1 MAENED
7 YNDTLSV
14 IDFNEICKD
23 IFSKC
28 IKILNE
34 TIKESKI
41 SKNEID
47 EIVLVGGSSRIPKI
61 QEMIKQSFGKK
72 TKISKAI
79 NGDEAVAYGAALVA
93 SKNYIVS
100 SEKNNIL
107 SNLNIKDVVPLSL
120 GVGSKDHMIPMI
132 KKNTNIP
139 FTFRKTFKTIED
151 DATQFGIGI
160 YEGESEFIKENNLL
174 DAFYLKNITKAPK
187 GETKMEI
194 TFHIDDNGILNVS
207 AHEIGKKNNNQK
219 IEIKIKR
226 EKRDE
231 KEIEDLIKNG
241 IVV

>member
-1 MAENED
+1 
-7 YNDTLSV
+7 
-14 IDFNEICKD
+14 
-23 IFSKC
+23 
-28 IKILNE
+28 
-34 TIKESKI
+34 
-41 SKNEID
+41 
-47 EIVLVGGSSRIPKI
+47 
-61 QEMIKQSFGKK
+61 
-72 TKISKAI
+72 
-79 NGDEAVAYGAALVA
+79 
-93 SKNYIVS
+93 
-100 SEKNNIL
+100 
-107 SNLNIKDVVPLSL
+107 
-120 GVGSKDHMIPMI
+120 MIPMI
-132 KKNTNIP
+132 KKNTNIHC
-139 FTFRKTFKTIED
+139 TFNKIFKTIED

-241 IVV
+241 IVF

>member
-7 YNDTLSV
+7 YNDTLTV
-14 IDFNEICKD
+14 INFNEICKD

-28 IKILNE
+28 IKILNK

-61 QEMIKQSFGKK
+61 QEMIKQSFGNK

-100 SEKNNIL
+100 SEKNNV
-107 SNLNIKDVVPLSL
+107 SNLNIKDVVPLTL
-120 GVGSKDHMIPMI
+120 GVGSKDYMIPMI
-132 KKNTNIP
+132 EKNTNIP
-139 FTFRKTFKTIED
+139 YTFRKTFKTIQD
-151 DATQFGIGI
+151 DQTQFGIGI
-160 YEGESEFIKENNLL
+160 YEGESEFIEENNLL
-174 DAFYLKNITKAPK
+174 DTFYLKNITKAPK

-194 TFHIDDNGILNVS
+194 IFHIDNNGILNVS

-219 IEIKIKR
+219 IEVKIKR

-241 IVV
+241 TVF